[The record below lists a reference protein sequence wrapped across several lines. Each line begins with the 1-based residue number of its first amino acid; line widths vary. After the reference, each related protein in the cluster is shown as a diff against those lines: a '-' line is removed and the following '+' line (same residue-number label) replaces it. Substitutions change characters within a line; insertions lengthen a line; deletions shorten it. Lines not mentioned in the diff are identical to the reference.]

1 MSVICQNCKTKLSC
15 GCQKRTA
22 SDGAQ
27 VCSSCITSYESN
39 LKILKHPIQSAGD
52 AKPTKNL
59 FAQAKVSKDDF
70 NKLGGK

>member
-1 MSVICQNCKTKLSC
+1 MSVICQNCKSKLSC

-39 LKILKHPIQSAGD
+39 LKILKHPKQSTGEAN
-52 AKPTKNL
+52 PTKIL
-59 FAQAKVSKDDF
+59 FAQATVSKEDY
-70 NKLGGK
+70 NKLGDL